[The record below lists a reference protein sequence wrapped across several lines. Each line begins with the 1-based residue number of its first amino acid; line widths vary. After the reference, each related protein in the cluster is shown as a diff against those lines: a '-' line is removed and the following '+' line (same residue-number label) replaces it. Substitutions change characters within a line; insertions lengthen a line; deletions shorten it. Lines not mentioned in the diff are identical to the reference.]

1 VPAEGSADASMKRH
15 FTVNASGLVL
25 ALGFIALTGL
35 GGCGIYQSLQPPPV
49 VRVGPTPA
57 SLPRWPALVAKS
69 PTLTQSSVLPR
80 ASSTSQPTSNPNGN
94 DGAAVVQVSPSPVQH
109 SQPTSTGPAVPAP
122 SSALPLVSSTPQPTA
137 PSLTPSLAEWL
148 AEANRYLDAKDYV
161 KALPLLQQAADAGSA
176 EAMNNLGMLY
186 LNGWGVVQ
194 DYAKAFDGFL
204 RAANLGDS
212 YAMMEV
218 GRLYLKKG
226 TPKDDEEGFGWLNR
240 AYNAPKPNL
249 EAGAFIG
256 DCYLSGRG
264 TKQDVQKAEDIV
276 MPLANQNVVPAMTL
290 AGRIL
295 QYKADLKRTEAGGNT
310 DSQIQKNL
318 QAQANEMDRNAIKW
332 WERAEKDDWNA
343 SARLGK
349 CYEEGWG
356 GVEKSEGE
364 AEKRYKEGITHGNAL
379 SMFFYG
385 LMLEKKP
392 GRQSE
397 AETLISRAAAA
408 GFPSARKW
416 CKENNVTVT
425 EVTSTE
431 STVPEFGD
439 LAVETDPPG
448 AAIALDE
455 GPALKAPH
463 TFNNV
468 KFGPHQL
475 TATLDDYEPIKQD
488 IQVRRGMTPQ
498 IHLQLRSSQEIAAL
512 SVQIEPAGAAM
523 FLDGRPPQVPPNTF
537 THVPFGTH
545 QLTATLDDYEPIKQ
559 DIQVRGGM
567 TPQIR
572 LQLKPSQGI
581 AAFSVQSE
589 PAGASILLD
598 GKPPQVPPNT
608 FTHVPFGTH
617 QLTATL
623 DDYEPIKQDIQVR
636 EGMSPE
642 IRLQLKSSQEI
653 AALLRG
659 VDVDKHDGSDK
670 LPTFFPPRATDS
682 VVLPF
687 QFASKKWTLQNVA
700 EHLGDALR
708 NAGYWG
714 KCSYYW
720 LEDRHGP
727 GFAIVTHIEHIQPD
741 GKPVL
746 DQRWGFD
753 LPRYGPLTLGSLLG
767 ALMHADPGR
776 YRLLALVVCKEPLVE
791 KETPMTTHQVQE
803 LSAGPKWLADS
814 PLKTVVPTEDFHL
827 IAYVYEFER
836 KSRSDDPA
844 LMVSSNLTAEQ
855 HLRSTALYDD
865 IEEYLSK

>member
-1 VPAEGSADASMKRH
+1 MKRH

-35 GGCGIYQSLQPPPV
+35 GGCGIYQSLHPPPV
-49 VRVGPTPA
+49 VRAGPTPA
-57 SLPRWPALVAKS
+57 SLPRSPALAAKS
-69 PTLTQSSVLPR
+69 PTLKQSSVLSR

-109 SQPTSTGPAVPAP
+109 SQPTPTGSAVPAP
-122 SSALPLVSSTPQPTA
+122 SPALPLMSPTPQPTA
-137 PSLTPSLAEWL
+137 PSLTLSQAEWL
-148 AEANRYLDAKDYV
+148 AEANRYLDAKDYA

-176 EAMNNLGMLY
+176 EAMNSLGLLY
-186 LNGWGVVQ
+186 MNGWGVVQ

-204 RAANLGDS
+204 RAAKLGDS
-212 YAMMEV
+212 YAMMKV
-218 GRLYLKKG
+218 GKLYLKKG

-249 EAGAFIG
+249 EAGVFIA
-256 DCYLSGRG
+256 DCYLSGKG
-264 TKQDVQKAEDIV
+264 TTQDVQKAEGII

-290 AGRIL
+290 AGTIL
-295 QYKADLKRTEAGGNT
+295 QYKADLKRTEAGGST

-318 QAQANEMDRNAIKW
+318 QAQANELDRNARQW

-349 CYEEGWG
+349 CYEEGWC
-356 GVEKSEGE
+356 GVEKSEEE

-379 SMFFYG
+379 SMLFYG

-392 GRQSE
+392 GRHSE
-397 AETLISRAAAA
+397 AETLISRAATA
-408 GFPSARKW
+408 GFPSASKW
-416 CKENNVTVT
+416 CKANNVNVT
-425 EVTSTE
+425 EVAPTDE
-431 STVPEFGD
+431 SAIPEFGD
-439 LAVETDPPG
+439 LAV
-448 AAIALDE
+448 
-455 GPALKAPH
+455 
-463 TFNNV
+463 
-468 KFGPHQL
+468 
-475 TATLDDYEPIKQD
+475 
-488 IQVRRGMTPQ
+488 
-498 IHLQLRSSQEIAAL
+498 LQLKPSQEIAAL
-512 SVQIEPAGAAM
+512 SVHTEPSGAAIL
-523 FLDGRPPQVPPNTF
+523 LDGKSPQVPPNTF

-545 QLTATLDDYEPIKQ
+545 QLTATLDHYEPIKQ
-559 DIQVRGGM
+559 DILVRKGM
-567 TPQIR
+567 SPEIR
-572 LQLKPSQGI
+572 LQVNPSQEI
-581 AAFSVQSE
+581 AALSVQTE
-589 PAGASILLD
+589 PSGASILLD
-598 GKPPQVPPNT
+598 GKPPQSPPGT
-608 FTHVPFGTH
+608 FTHVPFGVH
-617 QLTATL
+617 QITATL
-623 DDYEPIKQDIQVR
+623 EDYEPVKQNIEVR
-636 EGMSPE
+636 KGMAPE
-642 IRLQLKSSQEI
+642 LHLQLKPVEELTAS
-653 AALLRG
+653 
-659 VDVDKHDGSDK
+659 DDSDK

-720 LEDRHGP
+720 LKDRHGP

-746 DQRWGFD
+746 DQRWGFE
-753 LPRYGPLTLGSLLG
+753 LPKYGPLTLDSLLG
-767 ALMHADPGR
+767 AIMHADPGR

-791 KETPMTTHQVQE
+791 QETPMTTHQVQE
-803 LSAGPKWLADS
+803 LNAGPKWFADS

-865 IEEYLSK
+865 IEKYLSK